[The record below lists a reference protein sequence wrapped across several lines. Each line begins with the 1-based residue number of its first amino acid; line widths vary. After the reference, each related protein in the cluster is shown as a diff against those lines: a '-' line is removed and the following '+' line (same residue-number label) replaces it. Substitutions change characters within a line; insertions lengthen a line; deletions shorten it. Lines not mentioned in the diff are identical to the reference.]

1 MELFGLSNK
10 NLGIGTKKCWD
21 WSGDYMLMDAWQRE
35 CYERST
41 KLTAPC
47 SLCNDGQVRIN
58 SISTM
63 NITSQWATYDI
74 GRLDKV
80 NFCPKCGK
88 RLLG

>member
-1 MELFGLSNK
+1 MMK
-10 NLGIGTKKCWD
+10 
-21 WSGDYMLMDAWQRE
+21 DAWQHE

-47 SLCNDGQVRIN
+47 SLCNDGKVRIN

-63 NITSQWATYDI
+63 NITSQWAMYDV
-74 GRLDKV
+74 GRLDNV

-88 RLLG
+88 RLLSR

>member
-1 MELFGLSNK
+1 M
-10 NLGIGTKKCWD
+10 
-21 WSGDYMLMDAWQRE
+21 MMDAWQRE

-74 GRLDKV
+74 GRLDQV
-80 NFCPKCGK
+80 NFCPKCGM
-88 RLLG
+88 RLLFR

>member
-1 MELFGLSNK
+1 M
-10 NLGIGTKKCWD
+10 
-21 WSGDYMLMDAWQRE
+21 MMDAWQRE

-63 NITSQWATYDI
+63 NITSQWVTYDI
-74 GRLDKV
+74 GRLDQV
-80 NFCPKCGK
+80 NFCPKCGM

>member
-1 MELFGLSNK
+1 
-10 NLGIGTKKCWD
+10 
-21 WSGDYMLMDAWQRE
+21 MLMDAWQRK
-35 CYERST
+35 CYGRST

-74 GRLDKV
+74 GRLNQV
-80 NFCPKCGK
+80 NFVLNVVRDYLDRTKVSFYYVK
-88 RLLG
+88 INRNSIDVIMLSIT